1 MGIFVQ
7 EKPGIFAEFKAFRV
21 QSYFIPPVED
31 KEINSFCWKVRD
43 EIGNYIEKFFNPSQ
57 NFKQRK
63 GALRKIMTNKNKVI
77 SIVIDNTDKSLGAVT
92 VYKVMLSMNA
102 VGNATTI

>member
-1 MGIFVQ
+1 
-7 EKPGIFAEFKAFRV
+7 
-21 QSYFIPPVED
+21 VED

-77 SIVIDNTDKSLGAVT
+77 SIVIDSTDKILGPLQCI
-92 VYKVMLSMNA
+92 K
-102 VGNATTI
+102 